1 MTLPNLTSPTAEL
14 IAYRSMLCGSIGD
27 LNLKILQMECK
38 REYLREMVTEIADE
52 LNRRESCTHPSLT
65 DGTCSGCGLPA
76 DQLPFMTTTHWRE
89 CPHEDFTE
97 NLEGRK
103 CRTCGLETK

>member
-14 IAYRSMLCGSIGD
+14 EAYRDELVND
-27 LNLKILQMECK
+27 LSTRNK
-38 REYLREMVTEIADE
+38 EIARLTAQSHHVYRLIEEVLD
-52 LNRRESCTHPSLT
+52 LINRRESCPHPSLT

-103 CRTCGLETK
+103 CRECGLDTK

>member
-14 IAYRSMLCGSIGD
+14 IAYR
-27 LNLKILQMECK
+27 
-38 REYLREMVTEIADE
+38 DE
-52 LNRRESCTHPSLT
+52 LKSRQAMFRLYCDWPQVKHCHDLLTEVLDLINRRES
-65 DGTCSGCGLPA
+65 
-76 DQLPFMTTTHWRE
+76 